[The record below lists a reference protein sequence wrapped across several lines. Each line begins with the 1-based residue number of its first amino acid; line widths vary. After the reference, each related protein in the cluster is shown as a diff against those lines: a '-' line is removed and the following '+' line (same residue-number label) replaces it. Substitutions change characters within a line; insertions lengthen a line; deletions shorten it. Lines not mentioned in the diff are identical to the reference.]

1 VANGLKLGHT
11 VVMRPRSALLLGVL
25 VAGLAPASARAGGV
39 TTGTTTTA
47 TTTTSAPSYAPL
59 SLSSLPAGCVG
70 AGAAAL
76 LPPSHPVITLGT
88 PAGNLG
94 PSAYPSSG
102 SVLSFGSA
110 ASTGSTCRSATVT
123 LSSVSMFGGVVT
135 ASSVQATDGRGTAA
149 GVEIDGTAV
158 TAGSGA
164 TVPVEGWGQLTLGAK
179 VGRVTA
185 PLVLRLLQAHGPL
198 PAGTAVA
205 VAFAASAKPV
215 TAPKPQQHAQ
225 TDSQKNHAA
234 GSSNSHAP
242 ASGARRRT
250 KQGESQK
257 PPPDYAQSPFP
268 FLLKGG
274 LAPAVRDN
282 SVVSTAMQY
291 LGVPYQ
297 WGGASPEAGFDC
309 SGLVAYVFGKL
320 GVALPHFAAAQYY
333 SPGAVWV
340 SPKRLQ
346 PGDLVFFTGSDGTRE
361 EPGHVGI
368 YVDDGYFIDAPHTGS
383 FVRIDSLSDHW
394 YANHYV
400 AAKRLV
406 GGSGLHRLLHAS
418 RDTASVPANPLLFA
432 RRTTGLFVGEPL
444 PAIAAIQ
451 TAAHTSSAQKYGL
464 WTGVGLAALLV
475 LSLGGAL
482 IYRRR
487 TTT

>member
-1 VANGLKLGHT
+1 
-11 VVMRPRSALLLGVL
+11 MRPRSALLLGVL
-25 VAGLAPASARAGGV
+25 IAVLAPASARAGGV
-39 TTGTTTTA
+39 PTGTTTT
-47 TTTTSAPSYAPL
+47 TTTTTPAPSYTPL

-76 LPPSHPVITLGT
+76 LPPSHPVISLGT

-102 SVLSFGSA
+102 SVLSFGSE

-135 ASSVQATDGRGTAA
+135 ASSVQATDGKGTAA
-149 GVEIDGTAV
+149 GVEIDGAPI
-158 TAGSGA
+158 TAGAGT
-164 TVPVEGWGQLTLGAK
+164 TVNVEGWGQLTFGAK
-179 VGRVTA
+179 VGRVAA
-185 PLVLRLLQAHGPL
+185 PLVLRLLQAHGSL

-215 TAPKPQQHAQ
+215 AAPEPQQHAQ
-225 TDSQKNHAA
+225 TGTHANHAA
-234 GSSNSHAP
+234 GSSRSRAHP
-242 ASGARRRT
+242 SGTQRAT
-250 KQGESQK
+250 KHRKPQK
-257 PPPDYAQSPFP
+257 PPDYPASAFP

-297 WGGASPEAGFDC
+297 WGGASPKAGFDC
-309 SGLVAYVFGKL
+309 SGLVTYVFGKL

-346 PGDLVFFTGSDGTRE
+346 PGDLVFFTGSDGTRK

-368 YVDDGYFIDAPHTGS
+368 YIDDGYFVDAPHTGS
-383 FVRIDSLSDHW
+383 FVRIDSLSEHW
-394 YANHYV
+394 YANQYV
-400 AAKRLV
+400 AAKRIV
-406 GGSGLHRLLHAS
+406 GGSSLQRHLLHATK
-418 RDTASVPANPLLFA
+418 DAASVPAGPLLFTQGT
-432 RRTTGLFVGEPL
+432 RGLFAGGAL
-444 PAIAAIQ
+444 PAIAAVQ
-451 TAAHTSSAQKYGL
+451 TAAHTPAAQSYGL
-464 WTGVGLAALLV
+464 WTGVGLAGLLV
-475 LSLGGAL
+475 LSLGGTL
-482 IYRRR
+482 TYRRR
-487 TTT
+487 SGWRESNPRS